1 MTLNQW
7 RTQVAKISYYTLGQM
22 LGYKGLNPATN
33 AQRICLTVTNDKR
46 FPKPNVVKKIL
57 EITKGKVGY
66 EDLYKAYYEAT
77 DK

>member
-1 MTLNQW
+1 MTLNEW
-7 RTQVAKISYYTLGQM
+7 RTQVAKISYYTLE
-22 LGYKGLNPATN
+22 
-33 AQRICLTVTNDKR
+33 
-46 FPKPNVVKKIL
+46 KIL